1 MVCPAQAAEEAMSKV
16 SSQTGL
22 HRGGVVGAEASS
34 TGITSPLPG
43 DEGYFCQNK
52 YHGQCINN
60 PSTAI

>member
-1 MVCPAQAAEEAMSKV
+1 MVCPAQTAEEAMGKV
-16 SSQTGL
+16 SSQKGL
-22 HRGGVVGAEASS
+22 HRRGVVGVEASS

-60 PSTAI
+60 PSPAI